1 MKIKSLTIAFILGL
15 VTFLGACSAGED
27 AAEPEA
33 IEGTE
38 TEAVEGT
45 ETEAEKEAEKT
56 E

>member
-33 IEGTE
+33 VEGAE
-38 TEAVEGT
+38 TEAVEGA
-45 ETEAEKEAEKT
+45 EAEKEEEKT